1 MFTDEGKKFIKR
13 KPVLSSLL
21 LTACVAFILYLSR
34 GGMDTPGEL
43 LGGVLLVGLCL
54 IYPIILTL
62 INLIALFYIPRDPIW
77 RKNLKRFEYITLIL
91 GVIDSCLV
99 SAFLKDGWNIVI
111 DAQWS
116 EVLQNSQKHQPVWT
130 GAAPTVFTLCVIGV
144 VGYLVLNFFH
154 LEKLPPLIIVLS
166 ISAMYIGV
174 LQCILW
180 CIQIGNLNNSILCL
194 FPLNCIMIAM
204 KTIRYKIIEWREM
217 EKQHDVRDGAGTVL
231 QMFQDK
237 LTNALYWPI
246 FALVMMLPLLGV
258 VLCILVLFGQRPDYI
273 IKAWTET
280 ADWRLSEQ
288 IAPPNVSVDEHYLC
302 TVAAGGHTGIVKPL
316 RMGERHGHRVVVNR
330 QLCIANAFEQILEE
344 RVPKFHRLV
353 RNVYDSYGLPVA
365 RLIRTK
371 FAADIVYI
379 CMKPL
384 EWIFLIVIYLCDVK
398 PENRIAVQYL
408 PKR

>member
-1 MFTDEGKKFIKR
+1 MLTDGKKFIKR
-13 KPVLSSLL
+13 KPVLCSLL
-21 LTACVAFILYLSR
+21 LSVCAAFIFRMSD
-34 GGMDTPGEL
+34 GAASTGEFIFS
-43 LGGVLLVGLCL
+43 VLLIGLCF
-54 IYPIILTL
+54 IYPLILTL
-62 INLIALFYIPRDPIW
+62 INLIALFYIPKDPIW

-99 SAFLKDGWNIVI
+99 SEFLEVGWNIVM
-111 DAQWS
+111 DAKWN

-130 GAAPTVFTLCVIGV
+130 GAAPTVFVLCAIGV
-144 VGYLVLNFFH
+144 MGYLVLKFFR
-154 LEKLPPLIIVLS
+154 LEKLPPLVIVLS

-180 CIQIGNLNNSILCL
+180 CIQIGNLNNGILCL

-217 EKQHDVRDGAGTVL
+217 EKQHAVRDREGTIL
-231 QMFQDK
+231 QMFQNK
-237 LTNALYWPI
+237 LANALYWPI

-258 VLCILVLFGQRPDYI
+258 VLCILVLFGQRPDYV

-288 IAPPNVSVDEHYLC
+288 IAPPNVFVDEHYLC
-302 TVAAGGHTGIVKPL
+302 TVAAGGHAGIVKPL

-344 RVPKFHRLV
+344 RVPRFHRLV
-353 RNVYDSYGLPVA
+353 RNVYDTCGLPVA

-379 CMKPL
+379 CMKSL
-384 EWIFLIVIYLCDVK
+384 EWMFLIVIYLCDAK

-408 PKR
+408 PRRQ